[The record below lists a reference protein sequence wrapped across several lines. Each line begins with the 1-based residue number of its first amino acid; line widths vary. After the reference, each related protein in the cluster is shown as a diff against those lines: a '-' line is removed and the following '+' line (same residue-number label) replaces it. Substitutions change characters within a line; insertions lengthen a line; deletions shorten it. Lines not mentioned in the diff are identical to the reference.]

1 MQHYRLSCAFIVVV
15 LSWVTATARGGS
27 LTLWP
32 SDLCDV
38 RQHSD
43 SSISVDAGR
52 TVHVTAGTRYA
63 WPGATVFF
71 KAGEMDLADYGP
83 LRVTVSNAAER
94 ALTINL
100 SVKNRHQKDRSPGG
114 SVLLAPGAVGVIKT
128 NLRLSPWMLDQP
140 LELVGMRG

>member
-100 SVKNRHQKDRSPGG
+100 SVKTATRKTVRRAAACCWHRERS
-114 SVLLAPGAVGVIKT
+114 A
-128 NLRLSPWMLDQP
+128 
-140 LELVGMRG
+140 